1 MNLIQ
6 GIPKRWVN
14 LMGFAI
20 CASLLGTAFLLQE
33 AGHEPCPL
41 CVFQRVAFLSL
52 GVIFLIAGLHNSTG
66 RIGGRIY
73 SLLIAIAG
81 LIGAIIAGRHV
92 WIQNLPADQVPAC
105 GPGLD
110 YMLEVFP
117 FSEILNMVFTGSGEC
132 AEVSWTFLGLS
143 IPGWAFVMFVGLSTV
158 GLIWNWAENQE

>member
-6 GIPKRWVN
+6 RIPKRWVN
-14 LMGFAI
+14 LLGCAI
-20 CASLLGTAFLLQE
+20 CTSLLITAIFMQE

-41 CVFQRVAFLSL
+41 CIFQRAAFLAL
-52 GVIFLIAGLHNSTG
+52 GTIFLIAGLHNPAG

-92 WIQNLPADQVPAC
+92 WIQNLPADQVPEC

-117 FSEILNMVFTGSGEC
+117 FSEILEMVFTGSGEC

-143 IPGWAFVMFVGLSTV
+143 IPGWAFVMFVGLTAV
-158 GLIWNWAENQE
+158 GLIWNWVTQE